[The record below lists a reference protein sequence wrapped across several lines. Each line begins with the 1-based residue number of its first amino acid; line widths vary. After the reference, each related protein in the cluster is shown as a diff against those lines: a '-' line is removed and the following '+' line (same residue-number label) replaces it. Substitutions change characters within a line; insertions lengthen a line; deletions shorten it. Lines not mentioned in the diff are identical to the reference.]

1 MKKWQ
6 FLLIFSVLLSSWTIV
21 FSQEFRN
28 HDKSNNQNQSI
39 DSRSDNTEKLQ
50 ENKKKE
56 QTQSGKQR
64 PQEKNDNAR
73 NKDQTISKEVEKL
86 RKDINK
92 SLNQNLKKS
101 GKFSLSDIP
110 NPRVSNASWVSDPSG
125 YFTSSEKEQMN
136 SMISSL
142 EKQTSDE
149 IAVVIVPDISSPDFE
164 SFVNSLFNNWGV
176 GKKGKDNGLMIF
188 VAVNIHK
195 WRIEVG
201 YGLESIIPDNKAKHI
216 GEDFLT
222 PNFKK
227 EQYGK
232 GVIEALE
239 VISKVLKDPKNADEI
254 YDEQL
259 SSEFYRNYR
268 DSIFSGGF
276 FTVYFWIL
284 GIFFASFVLV
294 FMLHFVAG
302 TPHKKYHMLK
312 FYTPIIWSIVFPI
325 PFLPFRFLILSRMK
339 IIREIPPKSK
349 HGNKLYKLSESEE
362 DQFLEPGQVS
372 EDNIKS
378 IDYDVWISEGATEV
392 IILRYPKWFSKYS
405 KCPQC
410 SNKTK
415 YLAGSRTITAA
426 TCYSSGTGEKDYA
439 CKHCSYKRTVRY
451 TIPRRS
457 CGDSSSSSG
466 GSYSSSSS
474 FGGGSSGGGG
484 ASGSW

>member
-6 FLLIFSVLLSSWTIV
+6 FILIFSVLLSSWNIV
-21 FSQEFRN
+21 FSQESHN

-39 DSRSDNTEKLQ
+39 DSRKDDSKIDKNTTKS
-50 ENKKKE
+50 N
-56 QTQSGKQR
+56 QTQNGKQR
-64 PQEKNDNAR
+64 PQEKNDKSR
-73 NKDQTISKEVEKL
+73 NEDQTISKEVDKL
-86 RKDINK
+86 RKGINK
-92 SLNQNLKKS
+92 SLNQNSNKSKKF
-101 GKFSLSDIP
+101 GLSDIP

-125 YFTSSEKEQMN
+125 YFTTSERNQMN
-136 SMISSL
+136 SMISAL
-142 EKQTSDE
+142 EKQTTAE
-149 IAVVIVPDISSPDFE
+149 IAVVIVPNIGSPNFE
-164 SFVNSLFNNWGV
+164 NFVNALFNNWGI
-176 GKKGKDNGLMIF
+176 GKKNKDNGLMIF

-201 YGLESIIPDNKAKHI
+201 YGLEGIIPDNKAKHI

-222 PNFKK
+222 PNFKN
-227 EQYGK
+227 EEYGK

-239 VISKVLKDPKNADEI
+239 VITKVLKDPENAEEI
-254 YDEQL
+254 YDEEL
-259 SSEFYRNYR
+259 SSDFYRSYR
-268 DSIFSGGF
+268 DSVFSAGF

-284 GIFFASFVLV
+284 GIFFASFILV
-294 FMLHFVAG
+294 FMLHLVVG

-312 FYTPIIWSIVFPI
+312 FYTPIIWSVVFPI
-325 PFLPFRFLILSRMK
+325 PFLPFRFLILKRMK
-339 IIREIPPKSK
+339 AIREIPPKSK
-349 HGNKLYKLSESEE
+349 NGNKLYKLSESEE
-362 DQFLEPGQVS
+362 DQFLEPGQIS
-372 EDNIKS
+372 EDNAKS

-392 IILRYPKWFSKYS
+392 IVLRYPKWFSKYS

-415 YLAGSRTITAA
+415 YLAGNRTITSA

-466 GSYSSSSS
+466 GSSSS